1 MDGTDG
7 SDGSAPDVYPK
18 AEAVDSKPFLS
29 TGDNHVLQ
37 IQFRE
42 KQNHVVKSSIRKGPH
57 YYRKRAVPI
66 PQTTKAPMLFFF
78 SFLFINFFFFFFLRL
93 EVNPLRHMVSE
104 LVQSPLLTYT
114 NGDRPV
120 EYQFVRVPIDL
131 AK

>member
-78 SFLFINFFFFFFLRL
+78 SFLFINFFFFFFTAGSEPAKAYGVRTSAKP
-93 EVNPLRHMVSE
+93 PL
-104 LVQSPLLTYT
+104 
-114 NGDRPV
+114 
-120 EYQFVRVPIDL
+120 DL
-131 AK
+131 HQW